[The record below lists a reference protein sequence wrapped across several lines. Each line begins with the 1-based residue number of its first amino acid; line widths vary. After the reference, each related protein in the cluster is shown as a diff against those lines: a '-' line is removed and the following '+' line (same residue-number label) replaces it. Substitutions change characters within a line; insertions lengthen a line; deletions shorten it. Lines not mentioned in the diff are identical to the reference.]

1 MVVINNFPR
10 KDFNMDVKEWAKF
23 QEVMLKYQ
31 LNAVRAFLREA
42 GEEVEPEPRAKGPSQ
57 VSIAYNI
64 LKEAKEPLHMSEILK
79 RAKEQFGMDI
89 DRESITSSMIKKIQR
104 GKMFQ
109 KTGRNTYTILEEPA
123 GPGGSD

>member
-1 MVVINNFPR
+1 VITNR
-10 KDFNMDVKEWAKF
+10 HGKDLIMDVKEWAKF

-31 LNAVRAFLREA
+31 LNAIRAFLREA
-42 GEEVEPEPRAKGPSQ
+42 GEDVEQEPREKGPSQ

-79 RAKEQFGMDI
+79 RAKEQFGVDI
-89 DRESITSSMIKKIQR
+89 DRESITSSMTKKIQR

-109 KTGRNTYTILEEPA
+109 RTGRNTYTVLEDSPD
-123 GPGGSD
+123 PGGDD

>member
-1 MVVINNFPR
+1 VITNR
-10 KDFNMDVKEWAKF
+10 HGKDLIMDVKEWAKF

-31 LNAVRAFLREA
+31 LNAIRAFLREA
-42 GEEVEPEPRAKGPSQ
+42 GEDVEQEPREKGPSQ

-64 LKEAKEPLHMSEILK
+64 LKEAKGPLHMSEILK
-79 RAKEQFGMDI
+79 RAKEQFGVDI

-109 KTGRNTYTILEEPA
+109 RTGRNTYTVLEDSPD
-123 GPGGSD
+123 PGGDD

>member
-1 MVVINNFPR
+1 
-10 KDFNMDVKEWAKF
+10 MDVKEWAKF

-42 GEEVEPEPRAKGPSQ
+42 GEEVEPEPREKGPSQ
-57 VSIAYNI
+57 VTVAYNI

-89 DRESITSSMIKKIQR
+89 DRESITSSMSKKIQR

-109 KTGRNTYTILEEPA
+109 KTGRNTYTVLEDTPD
-123 GPGGSD
+123 PGGSD

>member
-1 MVVINNFPR
+1 MITNR
-10 KDFNMDVKEWAKF
+10 HGKDFNMDVKEWARF

-42 GEEVEPEPRAKGPSQ
+42 GEEVEPGTREKGPSQ
-57 VSIAYNI
+57 VSVAYNI

-89 DRESITSSMIKKIQR
+89 DRESITSSIIKKIQR
-104 GKMFQ
+104 GRMFQ
-109 KTGRNTYTILEEPA
+109 RTGRNTYTVLEDSPD
-123 GPGGSD
+123 PGSDD

>member
-1 MVVINNFPR
+1 
-10 KDFNMDVKEWAKF
+10 MDVKEWAKF

-42 GEEVEPEPRAKGPSQ
+42 GEEVDPEPREKGPSQ

-64 LKEAKEPLHMSEILK
+64 LKEAQEPLHMSEILK

-89 DRESITSSMIKKIQR
+89 DRESITSSIIKKIQR
-104 GKMFQ
+104 GKMFR
-109 KTGRNTYTILEEPA
+109 KTGRNTYAVLEDAPD
-123 GPGGSD
+123 PGGAD

>member
-1 MVVINNFPR
+1 
-10 KDFNMDVKEWAKF
+10 MDVKEWAKF

-31 LNAVRAFLREA
+31 LNAIRAFLREA
-42 GEEVEPEPRAKGPSQ
+42 GEDVEKEPREKGPSQ

-79 RAKEQFGMDI
+79 RAKEQFGVDI
-89 DRESITSSMIKKIQR
+89 DRESITSSIIKKIQR

-109 KTGRNTYTILEEPA
+109 RTGRNTYAVLEDSPD
-123 GPGGSD
+123 PGGDD

>member
-1 MVVINNFPR
+1 VITNR
-10 KDFNMDVKEWAKF
+10 HGKDLIMDVKEWAKF

-31 LNAVRAFLREA
+31 LNAIRAFLREA
-42 GEEVEPEPRAKGPSQ
+42 GEDVEQEPREKGPSQ

-79 RAKEQFGMDI
+79 RAKEQFGVDI
-89 DRESITSSMIKKIQR
+89 DRESITSSIIKKIQR

-109 KTGRNTYTILEEPA
+109 RTGRNTYTVLEDPPD
-123 GPGGSD
+123 PGGDD